1 MMNFKRK
8 TAALL
13 VLVMIMSSLPLNGS
27 PVFGAE
33 RKGLDTQE
41 ILAEDPDGQMP
52 GDPVDTEELME
63 DISDRG
69 TEAVLDAGTYET
81 EEELLPAPVTDAGN
95 EVLTE
100 TVETGDEN
108 IASGS
113 WENSTT
119 DKGTW
124 VIDAN
129 GKLTITGTGT
139 ECTVPRIKKKLDEY
153 SEPEDVVA
161 WYDYT
166 NSIKE
171 GKVTGKFVDTS
182 EMFSNCYNLVSVDLS
197 GIDTTSATDVRYMFC
212 SCSKLTELDLSP
224 LDLGELSDDDSAWQF
239 MDFCYALESI
249 KAPANVKTKVEF
261 CGSGWYDVDDP
272 AKKMSEFPIDG
283 KKGAEYRQDISGS
296 GIIPEGR
303 IKGVQW
309 SITSDGELILT
320 GSVDP
325 NLTWNEEISDY
336 TSYGCPLPE
345 NYWKIKKAKVN
356 FTGGKNI
363 MGLFSGCKALTSVD
377 LSGFD
382 TSEAWNMLALFY
394 LCSSLET
401 LDLSPLDMSSITGDV
416 IAYAG
421 FASSGFHGVNDM
433 LFGCNKLTSVK
444 APKNLHYN
452 ILLPYV
458 KGYEWREG
466 GKNGSVVTYISAGTK
481 AGEEFVRVKKS
492 GEEPEDHEEPVDTK
506 EVRIVSY
513 SKGRLIVTLPKNM
526 LSYNYVFTAYDK
538 DGKVL
543 KIAEDKSPCNDP
555 WLGAEADEVYFGM
568 IDWQYKT
575 DEEPDHFTLAISDCD
590 DSSLN
595 GTYKLNTSR
604 YKESYPKRSSWYNSD
619 YDYGEWSIDKRDG
632 CLTINGQGDSNTCM
646 VKVGLINDA
655 AEKGYRYSS
664 YNVAPWAR
672 WDTLAGL
679 TGVKISGQFNSTAT
693 MMRGN
698 VRCGIR
704 SADLSDLEM
713 VESRASMGGM
723 FMGCTELETVDF
735 GSGLDTSC
743 VTDMYGLFSG
753 CKSLESVDLSS
764 FNTYSVITMNRMFEN
779 CSSLRSINL
788 SSFDTSCATNMEEM
802 FSGCSSLREIDL
814 SGFNTSFVAR
824 MEGMFKGCDS
834 LTSLDLSDLDF
845 SGLSSEDSFEG
856 GPLKDYLTG
865 CDSLT
870 EVKSPQNMPEKYT
883 YNNGGVKE
891 ADLFI
896 LLPGD
901 GWKKIEADGKMTDTD
916 RIVSG
921 VPAGTVYK
929 KFSSE
934 ATVSVSSVTLNKSSV
949 RLYPKD
955 TVKLSATISPANAT
969 NKKVLWKCLDKNI
982 ASVDSDGKVTAYS
995 KGTTYIIVT
1004 TLDGEKTAVCSVTVQ
1019 ESEIVEKDKGGNVI
1033 DPGNKAVDY
1042 NGKAKIWV
1050 AGLNE
1055 GSNYYYTGNA
1065 IKPAIHVYRGYEL
1078 LAPGTDYT
1086 LSYKYNKMP
1095 GKMNTKNNK
1104 GVNVG
1109 PQIII
1114 KMKGSYS
1121 GTETVGFNIL
1131 PMPLSEL
1138 TVENDKISAVYKAN
1152 KANQLKPVLLY
1163 KGEKIKYGKNDLTF
1177 GWFGTDDS
1185 PSKCIEE
1192 GTYSV
1197 KVSAENSRYFT
1208 GEGVEVAK
1216 VIVSSK
1222 PSMDSVKINGFKSTL
1237 DYASGAEVKQNVT
1250 FTYKDKDGNH
1260 TLSGNEYT
1268 ETYINNRDLGTA
1280 TVIYEAKEGSS
1291 CTGRVIK
1298 TFKIKGKYKLK
1309 VSGEGKNCEIDLDAC
1324 EYPYSNAQIEPAVVV
1339 TAKITKND
1347 GTSETRKL
1355 VKGRDFTVSYKN
1367 NKAIAS
1373 SNATTKTGKD
1383 AAPQVIIKGKG
1394 DYVFEDSGV
1403 KNGAVKR
1410 FSIVE
1415 QDLNELVLTISDVAY
1430 NKAPDKYKNTKIL
1443 FTDKDYRDLKLKMG
1457 RDYTAEFTTLS
1468 NNAVPA
1474 AGEVVSV
1481 RITATSG
1488 SCYTGTVNGSYRI
1501 TDSKKHMDISKAK
1514 VIINPDAKGK
1524 TQACTYTGS
1533 GIEPAYGKNPGLVI
1547 TMGKDTLFP
1556 KSGDEGDY
1564 EIIGYFNNIKTGN
1577 NAVILIRGIGKY
1589 RGLRALKFK
1598 IEANSLDKN
1607 KNSWGGVYGQ

>member
-63 DISDRG
+63 DISDRE

-100 TVETGDEN
+100 TAETGDEN

-153 SEPEDVVA
+153 SEPEDYVA
-161 WYDYT
+161 WFDYT
-166 NSIKE
+166 KSIKE

-197 GIDTTSATDVRYMFC
+197 GIDTTSATDVSYMFL

-224 LDLGELSDDDSAWQF
+224 LDLGKLSDDNSACQL

-283 KKGAEYRQDISGS
+283 KTGAEYRQDISGS
-296 GIIPEGR
+296 GTISEGR

-363 MGLFSGCKALTSVD
+363 MGLFSGCKELTSVD

-421 FASSGFHGVNDM
+421 FGSTGYHGVNDM

-481 AGEEFVRVKKS
+481 AGKEFVRVEQS
-492 GEEPEDHEEPVDTK
+492 EPVDT
-506 EVRIVSY
+506 EQVRIVLF
-513 SKGRLIVTLPKNM
+513 SKGRLIVTLPYNT

-538 DGKVL
+538 EGNVL
-543 KIAEDKSPCNDP
+543 DTAENRSPYSEISDV
-555 WLGAEADEVYFGM
+555 DEYFGM
-568 IDWQYKT
+568 IDWQYRMDT
-575 DEEPDHFTLAISDCD
+575 EPDHFVLKISECSDP
-590 DSSLN
+590 SLN
-595 GTYKLNTSR
+595 GEYTLNTSR
-604 YKESYPKRSSWYNSD
+604 YKETYPKRGTWYN
-619 YDYGEWSIDKRDG
+619 GENDHGQWSIDRYDG
-632 CLTINGQGDSNTCM
+632 CLDINGLGESNTC
-646 VKVGLINDA
+646 KVNVHTIQDNGSD
-655 AEKGYRYSS
+655 EHS
-664 YNVAPWAR
+664 YFNYEVAPWAR
-672 WDTLAGL
+672 WDSLAGL
-679 TGVKISGQFNSTAT
+679 SQVRITGKFNSTET

-698 VRCGIR
+698 VTCGIR
-704 SADLSDLEM
+704 SADLSALEM
-713 VESRASMGGM
+713 VGSEASMGGM
-723 FMGCTELETVDF
+723 FMGCPELETVDF
-735 GSGLDTSC
+735 GDMFDTYC
-743 VTDMYGLFSG
+743 VTDMYGMFNG
-753 CKSLESVDLSS
+753 CKSLKSVDLSR
-764 FNTYSVITMNRMFEN
+764 FNTSQVTNMYGMFRY
-779 CSSLRSINL
+779 CSSLRSIDLGN
-788 SSFDTSCATNMEEM
+788 FDTSAVTNMQEM
-802 FSGCSSLREIDL
+802 FSYCSSLKEIDL
-814 SGFNTSFVAR
+814 SA
-824 MEGMFKGCDS
+824 
-834 LTSLDLSDLDF
+834 LDLSSLGDGG
-845 SGLSSEDSFEG
+845 SWQG
-856 GPLKDYLTG
+856 GPLKDYFTG

-870 EVKSPQNMPEKYT
+870 EVKSPQNMPDKYT
-883 YNNGGVKE
+883 YYDQYGEEKE

-896 LLPGD
+896 ALPGQ
-901 GWKKIEADGKMTDTD
+901 GWKQIGTDEEMTDVD
-916 RIVSG
+916 RIGSG
-921 VPAGTVYK
+921 VPEGTVYK

-934 ATVSVSSVTLNKSSV
+934 PVVSVSSVTLNRSSLT
-949 RLYPKD
+949 LYPKD
-955 TVKLSATISPANAT
+955 MVKLAATISPAGAS
-969 NKKVLWKCLDKNI
+969 NKKVLWSSSDAEI
-982 ASVDSDGKVTAYS
+982 ASVGNDGKVKAIS
-995 KGTTYIIVT
+995 KGTAVITVT
-1004 TLDGEKTAVCSVTVQ
+1004 TLDGDKTAKCTVTVL
-1019 ESEIVEKDKGGNVI
+1019 ESEIVDKDTAGNVI
-1033 DPGNKAVDY
+1033 DPGNKAVNS
-1042 NGKAKIWV
+1042 NGETRIWV

-1055 GSNYYYTGNA
+1055 GSNYFYTGNA
-1065 IKPAIHVYRGYEL
+1065 IKPDIHVYRGYAL
-1078 LAPGTDYT
+1078 LTQGIDYT
-1086 LSYKYNKMP
+1086 VSYKNNKMP
-1095 GKMNTKNNK
+1095 GKINDKNNK
-1104 GVNVG
+1104 GVNAG

-1114 KMKGSYS
+1114 KLKGSYS

-1138 TVENDKISAVYKAN
+1138 TVDNDKISAVYKAN

-1185 PSKCIEE
+1185 PSKCIGE

-1197 KVSAENSRYFT
+1197 KVSAGNSEYFT
-1208 GEGVEVAK
+1208 GKGVEVAK

-1222 PSMDSVKINGFKSTL
+1222 PSMDSVKINGFKSAL
-1237 DYASGAEVKQNVT
+1237 DYAGGAEVKQNVT

-1443 FTDKDYRDLKLKMG
+1443 FTDKDYRDLKLKKG
-1457 RDYTAEFTTLS
+1457 KDYEVKYTTLS
-1468 NNAVPA
+1468 NNAAPL
-1474 AGEVVSV
+1474 AGEEVSV
-1481 RITATSG
+1481 EITAIEG
-1488 SCYTGTVNGSYRI
+1488 GCYKGTVTGSYRI
-1501 TDSKKHMDISKAK
+1501 TDSKKHIDISKAK
-1514 VIINPDAKGK
+1514 VFINPDNKGK
-1524 TQACTYTGS
+1524 TRACTYTGI
-1533 GIEPAYGKNPGLVI
+1533 GIEPAYSKNPGLVI
-1547 TMGKDTLFP
+1547 TMGKDTLIP

-1589 RGLRALKFK
+1589 RGVRAVKFK